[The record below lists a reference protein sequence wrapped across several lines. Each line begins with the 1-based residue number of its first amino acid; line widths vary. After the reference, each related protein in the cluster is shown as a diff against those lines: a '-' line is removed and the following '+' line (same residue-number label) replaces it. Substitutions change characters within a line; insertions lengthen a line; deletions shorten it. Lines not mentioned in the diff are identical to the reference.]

1 MNIEFVG
8 KDLNLTDA
16 LKQRIERRLGK
27 IEARLSQKLFVRIK
41 VAQESTSEYSCSV
54 HFNARHDFNAQ
65 ATADDLFK
73 AADAA
78 LSKVERQVGRLNE
91 RGPSTETIRPSH

>member
-8 KDLNLTDA
+8 KDLNPSDA

-27 IEARLSQKLFVRIK
+27 IESRLHQKLFVRIK
-41 VAQESTSEYSCSV
+41 FSQESSSEFSCSV
-54 HFNARHDFNAQ
+54 HFNARHDFNAT
-65 ATADDLFK
+65 ASADDLFK

-78 LSKVERQVGRLNE
+78 LTKVESQVGRLSE
-91 RGPSTETIRPSH
+91 RGPSTDTIRPSH